1 MATEVAPPT
10 RWLADEWEN
19 RSGYASA
26 VLSGIVPDERHKKN
40 GGYHP
45 SIEDLIRYGN
55 GGDYSNSRPL
65 DKAPPVTA
73 KGKKYGAAVDM
84 SLSRADMKKLYGRAL
99 AVYNNRSDPRR
110 RYLNAINVWDGITG
124 HSPRRLDFQAN
135 TNSTASKD
143 HEWHSHEDQ
152 PRAYVDVNRNEQE
165 AWTAARAF
173 ISMVKGESAAQWL
186 ASIGQG
192 EDDDMGQLEGAQAKW
207 LERAAQLADWMLNA
221 DYKGFAIRDANGKLG
236 PVEPLVKRL
245 ADLLFAMVAGPGGS
259 GAFVADFFREQQ
271 LTNAAMRSAL
281 EGLLQQVQAGGGN
294 VDSARILA
302 GVDAVVADAVQTMRA
317 ETRDAVADLGE
328 GGAAQVRA
336 DT

>member
-1 MATEVAPPT
+1 MATEVAAPT

-19 RSGYASA
+19 RSGYPSA
-26 VLSGIVPDERHKKN
+26 VLSGIVPDERHKKS

-55 GGDYSNSRPL
+55 AGDYSNKRTL

-73 KGKKYGAAVDM
+73 KGKRYGAAVDM

-110 RYLNAINVWDGITG
+110 RYLNAINVWDGIDG
-124 HSPRRLDFQAN
+124 HAPRRLDFQAN

-173 ISMVKGESAAQWL
+173 ISMVKGQSVAQWL
-186 ASIGQG
+186 TSIGQG
-192 EDDDMGQLEGAQAKW
+192 EDEDLKTDEHMW
-207 LERAAQLADWMLNA
+207 LETLYKTFCDPAKGLAIAPSKEKQPLAAILGHLA
-221 DYKGFAIRDANGKLG
+221 Y
-236 PVEPLVKRL
+236 PLIN
-245 ADLLFAMVAGPGGS
+245 DPGEKGS
-259 GAFVADFFREQQ
+259 GAYIAAWMRRLLVEVAA
-271 LTNAAMRSAL
+271 LRSLA
-281 EGLLQQVQAGGGN
+281 EGLAATIAAGGGS
-294 VDSARILA
+294 VEMAAILA
-302 GVDAVVADAVQTMRA
+302 GVDRAIDDAVASIKA

-336 DT
+336 DS